1 MIQMMSALE
10 TWLSV
15 LLIVL
20 ALGIVV
26 YGPARLSRWW
36 NRLRRMA
43 QMVARARSP
52 RSEALREE

>member
-1 MIQMMSALE
+1 MQMMSVLE
-10 TWLSV
+10 TWLPA

-26 YGPARLSRWW
+26 YGPARLLRWW
-36 NRLRRMA
+36 DRLRRMA
-43 QMVARARSP
+43 QMVARTRSP

>member
-1 MIQMMSALE
+1 MQMMSVLE
-10 TWLSV
+10 TWLPA

-20 ALGIVV
+20 ALGIVI
-26 YGPARLSRWW
+26 YGPARLLRWW
-36 NRLRRMA
+36 DRLRRMA